1 MSMRPA
7 ISGAGLTLGLAC
19 AVLAVSTPAA
29 AAAEPDLPAGL
40 LTLCLA
46 TLPEIRPEHLWS
58 SWSFSPVIVAPLALV
73 ALLYRC
79 GLPALPGAALPSR
92 ARRSLFTAGIVCL
105 VVALMSPLC
114 RMAAAVAW
122 AHMVQHVLL
131 VAGAPL
137 LLVLSRPGTVLLA
150 GLPSALRR
158 KAEACSRTVASA
170 SQPYA
175 YLLVSFVLYGVN
187 IWFWH
192 IPALYQGALLG
203 VGLHLVMY
211 AMLLLVSLLF
221 WHSMLETYRI
231 PGGASGLAAI
241 LLFFTFLHTALLGLL
256 LALSPQ
262 VWYPLLAQRGV
273 AWGLSP
279 LDDQRLAGLI
289 MWIPMGGTYFTA
301 ALAIVARLIS
311 LSGRAESSG
320 TSPRRMS

>member
-1 MSMRPA
+1 LPW
-7 ISGAGLTLGLAC
+7 
-19 AVLAVSTPAA
+19 VVVSFLYARR
-29 AAAEPDLPAGL
+29 GL
-40 LTLCLA
+40 LEESA
-46 TLPEIRPEHLWS
+46 ARPTIAQHL
-58 SWSFSPVIVAPLALV
+58 
-73 ALLYRC
+73 
-79 GLPALPGAALPSR
+79 
-92 ARRSLFTAGIVCL
+92 LFAAGIVCL
-105 VVALMSPLC
+105 VVALVSPLC
-114 RMAAAVAW
+114 RMASTLAW

-137 LLVLSRPGTVLLA
+137 LLVLSRPGNVLMA
-150 GLPSALRR
+150 GLPSALRK
-158 KAEACSRTVASA
+158 KAVACSRTVASA

-262 VWYPLLAQRGV
+262 VWYPLLAQRGA

-289 MWIPMGGTYFTA
+289 MWIPMGGAYFTA

-311 LSGRAESSG
+311 MSGRAESNG